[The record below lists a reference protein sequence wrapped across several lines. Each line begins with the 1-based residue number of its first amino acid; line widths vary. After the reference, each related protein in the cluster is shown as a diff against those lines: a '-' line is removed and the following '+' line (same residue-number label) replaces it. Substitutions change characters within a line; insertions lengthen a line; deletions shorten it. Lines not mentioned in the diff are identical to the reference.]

1 MDLAK
6 DRNACKSFTRNC
18 PTHVSIKSR
27 WYKKYDD
34 DDDDDEDADDDD
46 DCFEKKYLLFFYNK

>member
-18 PTHVSIKSR
+18 PTHASIKSR

-34 DDDDDEDADDDD
+34 DDDDD
-46 DCFEKKYLLFFYNK
+46 DCFEKNDLLFFYNK